1 MSQDDLFGA
10 APGSRGEEPA
20 GRAGEP
26 VVDDPSVGPLA
37 ARMRPR
43 TLGEFRGQEALL
55 GANGYLRKRLESG
68 QVSSMIFWG
77 PPGCG
82 KTTLARLIANYV
94 DASFEQI
101 SAVTAGVAGIRT
113 ATARAA
119 ERRKMG
125 RSTILFCDEI
135 HRFNKGQQD
144 AFLPHVESG
153 TITLIGATTENPS
166 FEVVRPLLSRAP
178 VVVLQPL
185 DEQDLI
191 AVLEEALGDEARGL
205 GTWGVVA
212 DAEALALL
220 ARAADGDARRGLGA
234 LEVAAELARADGVP
248 LDTDLATTALQHRHS
263 VYDKDGEEHFNL
275 ISALHKSVRG
285 GDPDGAL
292 YWFARMLEGGE
303 EPLYVA
309 RRLVR
314 IASEDIGLAD
324 PDALGVALAAERA
337 FRFLGSPEGELALA
351 QAVVHLAAA
360 PKSNAVYRAYRRAR
374 ETARETGGLPVPL
387 HLRNA
392 PTELMSDLGYGKGYR
407 YDPDEPE
414 GIAAQTYLPEAL
426 EGSRFYHPH
435 PETEA
440 GIAARLRAW
449 RRLRQQ
455 NGHESDP
462 HESDGPPPGTTELP
476 TTED

>member
-1 MSQDDLFGA
+1 MSQDDLFGTSS
-10 APGSRGEEPA
+10 GSDPTRPNRPESD
-20 GRAGEP
+20 P
-26 VVDDPSVGPLA
+26 VDATEGPLA

-43 TLGEFRGQEALL
+43 NLDEFRGQEALL
-55 GANGYLRKRLESG
+55 GETGYLRKRLESG
-68 QVSSMIFWG
+68 QISSMIFWG

-113 ATARAA
+113 ATARAT

-144 AFLPHVESG
+144 AFLPHVEAG

-185 DEQDLI
+185 DEHDLL
-191 AVLEEALGDEARGL
+191 AVLEEALADEVRGL
-205 GTWGVVA
+205 GAWGVEA
-212 DAEALALL
+212 DEDALQLL

-234 LEVAAELARADGVP
+234 LEVGAELARADGVR
-248 LDTDLATTALQHRHS
+248 LSVELATTALQHRHS

-275 ISALHKSVRG
+275 ISALHKSIRG

-303 EPLYVA
+303 EPLYLA

-314 IASEDIGLAD
+314 MASEDIGLAD
-324 PDALGVALAAERA
+324 PQALGVTLAAERA

-360 PKSNAVYRAYRRAR
+360 PKSNSVYRAYGAAR
-374 ETARETGGLPVPL
+374 QVARETGGLPVPL

-392 PTELMSDLGYGKGYR
+392 PTELMADLGYGEGYR
-407 YDPDEPE
+407 YDPDEAA
-414 GIAAQTYLPEAL
+414 GVAAQDYLPEQL
-426 EGSRFYHPH
+426 RGQEFYHPH
-435 PETEA
+435 PSSEA
-440 GIAARLRAW
+440 EIAARLRAW
-449 RRLRQQ
+449 RVLRA
-455 NGHESDP
+455 GTGESDV
-462 HESDGPPPGTTELP
+462 PPVGMTERP
-476 TTED
+476 ANED